1 MREAYWNARKSMI
14 AAISFGLSLSGCQN
28 MSLDSVGPATTSSEA
43 TPVAQVLARQKPPPS
58 SQLKQGLQN
67 ARAQPEGSTS
77 SAKKRPTK
85 PLVRANKHMVV
96 AANPHAARAGLEIL
110 RAGGSAVDAAIAT
123 QLVLN
128 VVEPQSSGIGGG
140 AFLMHFAAAS
150 GAIDAYDG
158 RETAPTGATPD
169 MFLKSDGSRMKFH
182 EAVPGGLSVGVPGVL
197 RMLEMAHQTHGKLPW
212 KRLFQP
218 AIEIAENG
226 FEISPRLHRLAD
238 GDRHLGKFTSSSEY
252 FLTREG
258 RAKAIGSK
266 LRNPAFADT
275 LRRIAAGGADAF
287 YRGAIAQDIVRAVR
301 NSRLNPGRISLKD
314 MESYRAKRR
323 EPVCAPYR
331 SWFVCGMPPPTS
343 GGVTT
348 LQILSMLS
356 LQDLAKLRTDSLE
369 TIHLISE
376 ASKMAF
382 ADRNRYLADPDFIN
396 VPVGKLLDPG
406 YLAKRATQIN
416 PATAMKRARPG
427 KLAPESAYNFAP
439 DSSEKGLSTSHVS
452 IVDGNGNVVSM
463 TTTIENAFGSR
474 LLVRGFLLNNE
485 LTDFSFSP
493 IKEGKLVANA
503 AWPGKRPR
511 SSMAP
516 IIVFGNDGKPVL
528 ALGSPGGSS
537 IIGYVAKTIIAVL
550 DWKMNAQEAVETPH
564 FINRNG
570 PTDLEK
576 GTQIT
581 DLREDLERLG
591 HTVRVRAMTSGLHV
605 IKISKTGLEGGV
617 DPRREGFAAGD

>member
-1 MREAYWNARKSMI
+1 
-14 AAISFGLSLSGCQN
+14 
-28 MSLDSVGPATTSSEA
+28 
-43 TPVAQVLARQKPPPS
+43 
-58 SQLKQGLQN
+58 
-67 ARAQPEGSTS
+67 
-77 SAKKRPTK
+77 
-85 PLVRANKHMVV
+85 
-96 AANPHAARAGLEIL
+96 
-110 RAGGSAVDAAIAT
+110 
-123 QLVLN
+123 
-128 VVEPQSSGIGGG
+128 
-140 AFLMHFAAAS
+140 
-150 GAIDAYDG
+150 
-158 RETAPTGATPD
+158 
-169 MFLKSDGSRMKFH
+169 
-182 EAVPGGLSVGVPGVL
+182 
-197 RMLEMAHQTHGKLPW
+197 MLEMAHQTHGKLPW
-212 KRLFQP
+212 ERLFQP

-252 FLTREG
+252 FLTRVG

-369 TIHLISE
+369 PIHLISE

-382 ADRNRYLADPDFIN
+382 ADRNHYLADPDFIN

-406 YLAKRATQIN
+406 YLSKRATQIN

-474 LLVRGFLLNNE
+474 LMVRGFLLNNE

-493 IKEGKLVANA
+493 IKEGKLVATLLGPA
-503 AWPGKRPR
+503 RGRVLQWRP
-511 SSMAP
+511 SLSLAMTETS
-516 IIVFGNDGKPVL
+516 L

-550 DWKMNAQEAVETPH
+550 DWKMSAQEAVETPH

-581 DLREDLERLG
+581 DLRDDLERLG

>member
-1 MREAYWNARKSMI
+1 
-14 AAISFGLSLSGCQN
+14 
-28 MSLDSVGPATTSSEA
+28 
-43 TPVAQVLARQKPPPS
+43 
-58 SQLKQGLQN
+58 
-67 ARAQPEGSTS
+67 
-77 SAKKRPTK
+77 
-85 PLVRANKHMVV
+85 
-96 AANPHAARAGLEIL
+96 
-110 RAGGSAVDAAIAT
+110 
-123 QLVLN
+123 
-128 VVEPQSSGIGGG
+128 
-140 AFLMHFAAAS
+140 
-150 GAIDAYDG
+150 
-158 RETAPTGATPD
+158 
-169 MFLKSDGSRMKFH
+169 
-182 EAVPGGLSVGVPGVL
+182 
-197 RMLEMAHQTHGKLPW
+197 
-212 KRLFQP
+212 
-218 AIEIAENG
+218 
-226 FEISPRLHRLAD
+226 
-238 GDRHLGKFTSSSEY
+238 
-252 FLTREG
+252 
-258 RAKAIGSK
+258 
-266 LRNPAFADT
+266 
-275 LRRIAAGGADAF
+275 
-287 YRGAIAQDIVRAVR
+287 
-301 NSRLNPGRISLKD
+301 
-314 MESYRAKRR
+314 
-323 EPVCAPYR
+323 
-331 SWFVCGMPPPTS
+331 
-343 GGVTT
+343 
-348 LQILSMLS
+348 
-356 LQDLAKLRTDSLE
+356 
-369 TIHLISE
+369 
-376 ASKMAF
+376 MAF
-382 ADRNRYLADPDFIN
+382 ADRNHYLADPDFIN

-474 LLVRGFLLNNE
+474 LMVRGFLLNNE

-550 DWKMNAQEAVETPH
+550 DWNMNAQEAVETPH

-581 DLREDLERLG
+581 DLREDLEKLG

-617 DPRREGFAAGD
+617 DPRREGFAAGE